1 MRLMNDKLRAR
12 RNKLLQKV
20 ADFMCVMLHMAAEI
34 EHDEAFEYWMWQA
47 LSLDYWCVEHDIW
60 LK

>member
-12 RNKLLQKV
+12 RNRMLQKV
-20 ADFMCVMLHMAAEI
+20 ADFICIMLHMATEI
-34 EHDEAFEYWMWQA
+34 GHDEAFDYWMWQG

-60 LK
+60 LN